1 MLRKRPLQKCVVI
14 GLTAAAIAPG
24 VAAAQTA
31 NVLVP
36 PITSST
42 TPSKDVIANVLV
54 PPVTSSTTPSE
65 DVTANVLV
73 PPASLAPAPAPRAA
87 AAKARTSEQLV
98 PPARLG
104 RANPASDD
112 AGFDASMIAGL
123 GGLALIAVLGAG
135 SSFRIRVRSPRP
147 AMA

>member
-1 MLRKRPLQKCVVI
+1 MLRQRPFKKCVVI
-14 GLTAAAIAPG
+14 GLAAATIAPG
-24 VAAAQTA
+24 AAAAQTA

-36 PITSST
+36 PITSAAG
-42 TPSKDVIANVLV
+42 PSDDAIANVLV
-54 PPVTSSTTPSE
+54 PPITSSTTPSD
-65 DVTANVLV
+65 DVIANVLV

-87 AAKARTSEQLV
+87 AAKARATEELV

-112 AGFDASMIAGL
+112 GGFDASVIAGL

-135 SSFRIRVRSPRP
+135 SSLRIRVRSPRP
-147 AMA
+147 AVA